1 MNITKRKFTNT
12 HAALIEYDASALARN
27 EAWNDAS
34 CKESIDA
41 AEKADKDAL
50 ASVQA
55 SFHLD
60 THDINSRENCA
71 LIDLDFVRRM
81 AKDD

>member
-12 HAALIEYDASALARN
+12 QAALIEYDASALPRN

-34 CKESIDA
+34 CNESVDA

-50 ASVQA
+50 VAVQA
-55 SFHLD
+55 AFHLD
-60 THDINSRENCA
+60 TQDINSREHCA
-71 LIDLDFVRRM
+71 LVDLDFMRRM